1 MKKNKAV
8 FVTIVMSIMLVA
20 IDAFLYK
27 LSKEGFIVL
36 TGTIMFY
43 GYVRCAADFCGW
55 LCKDESKDK
64 AAKFLGEPAGKSK
77 PAVSQDSGG
86 RKQ

>member
-8 FVTIVMSIMLVA
+8 FVTILMSIMLVA

-27 LSKEGFIVL
+27 LSKNGFIVL
-36 TGTIMFY
+36 TGMIMLY

-55 LCKDESKDK
+55 LSRDDAKDK
-64 AAKFLGEPAGKSK
+64 PAKFLCEPAGKQKTS
-77 PAVSQDSGG
+77 VSQASGG